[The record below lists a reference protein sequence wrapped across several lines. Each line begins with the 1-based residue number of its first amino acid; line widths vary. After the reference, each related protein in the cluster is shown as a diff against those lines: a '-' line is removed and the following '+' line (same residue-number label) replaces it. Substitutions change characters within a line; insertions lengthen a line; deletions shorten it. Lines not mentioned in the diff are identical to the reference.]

1 MHKYRL
7 ISKKGEGTFSE
18 VLKAQC
24 MENGEF
30 VAVKCMKNHFKSI
43 EQVNSLREIQALR
56 RLNPHDNIIELEDV
70 LYDEQSGRLALVFE
84 LMDMNIYEMIRGR
97 KQYLKKKLVK
107 TLMYQL
113 LKAVHHMHNNGI
125 FHRDIK
131 PENVLV
137 VGEHL
142 KVADFGSC
150 RGIHTKAPFT
160 EYISTRWYRAPECL
174 LTNGYYDLKMDLWGI
189 GCVMFEVISLFPL
202 FPGTNELDQ
211 IEKVHNVLGT
221 PSAEVLEVF
230 KKNATHI
237 SNFNFPEKEGTG
249 IARLIPHA
257 SEDCI
262 DLIKRLL
269 EYNPEMRI
277 TASQAL
283 AHPYF
288 REIREA
294 ESRALTRTASPKLVR
309 PEINNARDNKKSKM
323 LPEIPSASNKHGL
336 DVETL
341 KILEAGGAGIA
352 GMPSE
357 KKKNK
362 NKKKKKAS
370 ESMGSDSEMDIEQ
383 SMSEEPA
390 VVPVSDSSTVDAGAG
405 DAVGAEVAVA
415 VGGGD
420 GSSALVMGGNGNI
433 NINGGSVGTEDDGSD
448 PSQLLV
454 LNGSIKNSGIKV
466 KLKKPK
472 AEDEIIVNGSKN
484 WQNNQNNKGKKQN
497 GQNKKKNPVGLPTI
511 GKTPNMTA
519 TYAGEAEKRKQSN
532 KDGMSFS
539 QPDFSLL
546 SLNSKTFGSEAKRR
560 SSGVEIAQNAKE
572 PPNIAAAR
580 ERERQRNKRK
590 TERTKRKEEKK
601 KGLSALII
609 TNSHVNANINSHRQ
623 PKSKKFGGKPY

>member
-24 MENGEF
+24 MENGSF

-56 RLNPHDNIIELEDV
+56 RLNPHENIIQLEDV

-97 KQYLKKKLVK
+97 KQYVKKKLVK
-107 TLMYQL
+107 ILMYQL

-189 GCVMFEVISLFPL
+189 GCVMFEIISLFPL

-221 PSAEVLEVF
+221 PSLEVLEVF
-230 KKNATHI
+230 KKHATHI
-237 SNFNFPEKEGTG
+237 SNFNFPDKQGTG

-262 DLIKRLL
+262 DLIEKLL
-269 EYNPEMRI
+269 VYNPEIRI
-277 TASQAL
+277 TAAQAL
-283 AHPYF
+283 SHPYF

-294 ESRALTRTASPKLVR
+294 ENRALIRTASPKLIR
-309 PEINNARDNKKSKM
+309 PDANQPRKTGKM
-323 LPEIPSASNKHGL
+323 LPEIPSAAKESEKV
-336 DVETL
+336 DTER
-341 KILEAGGAGIA
+341 
-352 GMPSE
+352 E
-357 KKKNK
+357 KKKVK
-362 NKKKKKAS
+362 NKKKKKVASS
-370 ESMGSDSEMDIEQ
+370 ESVDSGSELDGADQ
-383 SMSEEPA
+383 SMHEDTVAAA
-390 VVPVSDSSTVDAGAG
+390 VVPVGDGGTSVEGGDAGAT
-405 DAVGAEVAVA
+405 DAGQDAN
-415 VGGGD
+415 
-420 GSSALVMGGNGNI
+420 NGNVVDVTGDSAI
-433 NINGGSVGTEDDGSD
+433 VTEGED
-448 PSQLLV
+448 PSNLLV
-454 LNGSIKNSGIKV
+454 LNSSMKGSGIKV
-466 KLKKPK
+466 KMKKQNKP
-472 AEDEIIVNGSKN
+472 EDEMVLNTTKSN
-484 WQNNQNNKGKKQN
+484 WQNKPNNNSKNAGKQPLPP
-497 GQNKKKNPVGLPTI
+497 KKKANPVGLPTI
-511 GKTPNMTA
+511 GKTQHIPTS
-519 TYAGEAEKRKQSN
+519 YAGEAEKRSKNNN

-546 SLNSKTFGSEAKRR
+546 QLNSKPFGADNAKRR
-560 SSGVEIAQNAKE
+560 ANG
-572 PPNIAAAR
+572 PDNIASTKATQESNLAR
-580 ERERQRNKRK
+580 AERQRHNKK
-590 TERTKRKEEKK
+590 KADRTKRKEEKK

-609 TNSHVNANINSHRQ
+609 TNSHVSNVNSHRQ
-623 PKSKKFGGKPY
+623 PRSKKNTGMKPY